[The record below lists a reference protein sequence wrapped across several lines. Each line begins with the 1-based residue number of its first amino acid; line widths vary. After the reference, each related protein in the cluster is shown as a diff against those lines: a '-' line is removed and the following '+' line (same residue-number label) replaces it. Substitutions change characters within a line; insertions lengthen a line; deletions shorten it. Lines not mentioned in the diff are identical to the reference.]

1 MTTLII
7 IAVSAVLILGLI
19 GLNAWLGGWTP
30 STIDSLDSAA
40 ARLRQD
46 LLAFEPDEGVLA
58 KDKRAALVMEKA
70 TGRIGLVVAQ
80 GDILVSRLMSSIDI
94 ARITENGTALDL
106 RFRDFTFPNTIFEF
120 DNADVAAQWRAR
132 LTGES

>member
-80 GDILVSRLMSSIDI
+80 GDILVSRLMSSSDI

-120 DNADVAAQWRAR
+120 DNSDVAAQWRAR

>member
-80 GDILVSRLMSSIDI
+80 GDILVSRLMSSSDI